1 MWCPH
6 NAATIAPLY
15 HLKNRAAVKKALAMP
30 ESDPP
35 SAARHRLRLA
45 RMVALAA
52 FVSLGATSMSALSD
66 DAKREA
72 YGRHLARECTS
83 CHRID
88 GVDNAIPSIVGWP
101 TDTFA
106 ATLKFY
112 RDGTRTN
119 PVMMSVASSLGDE
132 QVQALAAY
140 FAALPKPAKKDAPP
154 TDKKPKK

>member
-1 MWCPH
+1 MPDSDHPSGTH
-6 NAATIAPLY
+6 N
-15 HLKNRAAVKKALAMP
+15 
-30 ESDPP
+30 
-35 SAARHRLRLA
+35 RLPLA
-45 RMVALAA
+45 RMAALAA
-52 FVSLGATSMSALSD
+52 FVSLGGTSMSALSD

-72 YGRHLARECTS
+72 YGRHLASECTS

-101 TDTFA
+101 TDTFV

-140 FAALPKPAKKDAPP
+140 FAALPKPATKHAPP
-154 TDKKPKK
+154 SDKKRKQ

>member
-1 MWCPH
+1 
-6 NAATIAPLY
+6 
-15 HLKNRAAVKKALAMP
+15 MP
-30 ESDPP
+30 ESDHT
-35 SAARHRLRLA
+35 SGTHNRLRLA
-45 RMVALAA
+45 RMVALVA
-52 FVSLGATSMSALSD
+52 FVSLGAATSRSALSD

-101 TDTFA
+101 TDAFV

-132 QVQALAAY
+132 QVQALAAF
-140 FAALPKPAKKDAPP
+140 FASLPKPAKKDALPA
-154 TDKKPKK
+154 DKKQKK

>member
-1 MWCPH
+1 
-6 NAATIAPLY
+6 
-15 HLKNRAAVKKALAMP
+15 MP
-30 ESDPP
+30 ESDHAP
-35 SAARHRLRLA
+35 ATHNRLRLA
-45 RMVALAA
+45 RMVVLAA

-101 TDTFA
+101 PDTFI

-112 RDGTRTN
+112 RDGSRTN
-119 PVMMSVASSLGDE
+119 PVMMSVASSLSEE
-132 QVQALAAY
+132 QVQALAAF
-140 FAALPKPAKKDAPP
+140 FASISKPAKRDAPP
-154 TDKKPKK
+154 AAKKSKK

>member
-1 MWCPH
+1 
-6 NAATIAPLY
+6 
-15 HLKNRAAVKKALAMP
+15 MP
-30 ESDPP
+30 ESDHP
-35 SAARHRLRLA
+35 SATYNRPRLA
-45 RMVALAA
+45 RMVALAT
-52 FVSLGATSMSALSD
+52 FVSLGATSMSASSD

-101 TDTFA
+101 SDTFV

-140 FAALPKPAKKDAPP
+140 FATLPPAKKDAPP
-154 TDKKPKK
+154 TDKKSKK

>member
-1 MWCPH
+1 
-6 NAATIAPLY
+6 
-15 HLKNRAAVKKALAMP
+15 MP
-30 ESDPP
+30 EFNHH
-35 SAARHRLRLA
+35 SATHNKLRLA
-45 RMVALAA
+45 RMLTLAA

-88 GVDNAIPSIVGWP
+88 GIDNAIPSIVGWP
-101 TDTFA
+101 TDTFV
-106 ATLKFY
+106 TTMKFY

-119 PVMMSVASSLGDE
+119 PVMISVASSLSDE
-132 QVQALAAY
+132 QVQALAAF
-140 FAALPKPAKKDAPP
+140 FASLPKPAKRDAPL

>member
-1 MWCPH
+1 
-6 NAATIAPLY
+6 
-15 HLKNRAAVKKALAMP
+15 
-30 ESDPP
+30 
-35 SAARHRLRLA
+35 
-45 RMVALAA
+45 MVALAA

-101 TDTFA
+101 TDAFA
-106 ATLKFY
+106 ATMKFY

-119 PVMMSVASSLGDE
+119 PVMMSVASSLSEE
-132 QVQALAAY
+132 QVQALATF
-140 FAALPKPAKKDAPP
+140 FATLPKPAKKDAPP